1 MAFAR
6 WDPFRDLLTLE
17 ERIDGLSA
25 EQAAEWVPPTDWYET
40 SDRYEVIVEVPGLA
54 REQIEI
60 RIQEGVLT
68 IEGERRSP
76 DVPCE
81 QYHRV
86 ERGHG
91 RFSRSFSLREPIDG
105 NAIKADFRDGV
116 LRISV
121 PKTPQPEP
129 HRIPV
134 R

>member
-1 MAFAR
+1 
-6 WDPFRDLLTLE
+6 L
-17 ERIDGLSA
+17 
-25 EQAAEWVPPTDWYET
+25 YET
-40 SDRYEVIVEVPGLA
+40 SDRYEVIVEVPGLS

-76 DVPCE
+76 DVSCE
-81 QYHRV
+81 QYLRV

-91 RFSRSFSLREPIDG
+91 RFSRSFQLREPIEG
-105 NAIKADFRDGV
+105 NAINADFRDGV
-116 LRISV
+116 LSISV
-121 PKTPQPEP
+121 PKAPHSGT